1 MRRRKDVEVTEY
13 AKNLYL
19 TPDADGSHLY
29 SCRDIATQIRQKLDK
44 SIHHSTIAN
53 WTKEYGWE
61 KLWEQGIRAGVMKDI
76 KGGEQELINA
86 ISVKKQESAEA
97 NAALK
102 MKAVEVLKKSD
113 ITANEAIKLYEITT
127 RKEQEDLGIVSPT
140 EALAERI
147 LERLLKR
154 GKD

>member
-1 MRRRKDVEVTEY
+1 MKRKDVELIEY
-13 AKNLYL
+13 TKNLYL

-29 SCRDIATQIRQKLDK
+29 SSRDISTQIRQKLDK
-44 SIHHSTIAN
+44 SIHHSTITN
-53 WTKEYGWE
+53 WAKEYGWE
-61 KLWEQGIRAGVMKDI
+61 KMWEQGVRAGVMKDI
-76 KGGEQELINA
+76 KGGEQDLVNA
-86 ISVKKQESAEA
+86 ISVKKQESAET

-102 MKAVEVLKKSD
+102 MKA
-113 ITANEAIKLYEITT
+113 ANILINSEISVSEAIKLYEITT
-127 RKEQEDLGIVSPT
+127 RKEQEDLGIVSPM

>member
-1 MRRRKDVEVTEY
+1 MRRKDIELIEY

-19 TPDADGSHLY
+19 TPDVDGSHMY
-29 SCRDIATQIRQKLDK
+29 SSRDISTEIKQKLNK
-44 SIHHSTIAN
+44 NVSYSTITN
-53 WTKEYGWE
+53 WAKNYGWE
-61 KLWEQGIRAGVMKDI
+61 KLWEQGVRAGVMKDI
-76 KGGEQELINA
+76 KGGEQDLINA
-86 ISVKKQESAEA
+86 ISVKKQKAAET
-97 NAALK
+97 NATLK
-102 MKAVEVLKKSD
+102 MKA
-113 ITANEAIKLYEITT
+113 ANILINSEISVSEAIKLYEITT